1 MIPEKVAVPALSVN
15 VAPPSATLPLPPSA
29 PTVLLKPARS
39 SVAPALT
46 VIPPVVLP
54 NACVD
59 PACSVPALT
68 VVRPVYLFVPESTN
82 VPAPSLRRMAKTGR
96 ASCRE
101 RVCHYGL
108 TAVVAY
114 SLQQNI
120 YKYI

>member
-39 SVAPALT
+39 SVAPAFA

-59 PACSVPALT
+59 PACRLPALT
-68 VVRPVYLFVPESTN
+68 VVSPVHFFVT
-82 VPAPSLRRMAKTGR
+82 APRWEERRGGR
-96 ASCRE
+96 VGCSDGRN
-101 RVCHYGL
+101 RG
-108 TAVVAY
+108 
-114 SLQQNI
+114 
-120 YKYI
+120 